1 MNARHLLIALA
12 GAACTGPGMGVQAA
26 APRCEAAAHRQFD
39 FWIGTWDVFKPDGT
53 LAGRNRIEKRYDGC
67 VLHEQYATPAGYR
80 GESLNTYDAGRKLW
94 HQTWVDNGG
103 TLLLL
108 EGSWREGSMVMEGA
122 TTAADGR
129 ITRHRITW
137 TPNRDGS
144 VRQHWQST
152 DTGGNW
158 NTVFDGKYVRV
169 PSDN

>member
-1 MNARHLLIALA
+1 MNARYLLLVLA
-12 GAACTGPGMGVQAA
+12 GAASMLQGVEVLAA

-39 FWIGTWDVFKPDGT
+39 FWIGTWNVFKPDGA

-67 VLHEQYATPAGYR
+67 VLHEQYETPGGYK

-108 EGSWREGSMVMEGA
+108 EGSLREGSMVLEGA
-122 TTAADGR
+122 TTATDGK

-152 DTGGNW
+152 DAAGQW

-169 PSDN
+169 QTGQ